1 MCVCILREVLC
12 VCDEAGCREEDKAV
26 WECVSA
32 LKWKVQAVQ
41 HLTQDVCACV
51 RACACVCL
59 RVRVLVRVGVG
70 VGMYFR
76 KRINSMRKNG

>member
-1 MCVCILREVLC
+1 MSR
-12 VCDEAGCREEDKAV
+12 GG

-32 LKWKVQAVQ
+32 LKWKVQAMQ
-41 HLTQDVCACV
+41 NLTQDVCV
-51 RACACVCL
+51 FACACVCL
-59 RVRVLVRVGVG
+59 RVRVRVLVRVGVG